1 MTHRYQR
8 EISVAIAYASL
19 LILLAAAA
27 PRFYRSD
34 QFRSILVT
42 SAPLLVAAIGMTL
55 VILARHIDISIGSQ
69 ISLCGIAAGLLAR
82 AGLPMPLVGI
92 GTVMLG
98 GLLGAANGALIAGL
112 GLPSIVVTLATMV
125 IWREGLRWWREGEFV
140 RELPPS
146 FQWFGLGQDAGQW
159 LVVAVAWTVF
169 AIFAWG
175 LRNMGAGRAVYATG
189 SDPEAAFLA
198 GIQPRR
204 VEFGVFVAM
213 GALAGL
219 AAVLGAVR
227 FAVVDPAAG
236 TGLELAVIAAVVVG
250 GVAISGG
257 RGSLVGPLLGVLLL
271 VTIRPA
277 LVFLGAEP
285 YWEKAIQGGIIL
297 VAVAADSLHLRR
309 RRIAA

>member
-1 MTHRYQR
+1 
-8 EISVAIAYASL
+8 
-19 LILLAAAA
+19 
-27 PRFYRSD
+27 D

-146 FQWFGLGQDAGQW
+146 FQWFGLGQDAGQ
-159 LVVAVAWTVF
+159 
-169 AIFAWG
+169 
-175 LRNMGAGRAVYATG
+175 
-189 SDPEAAFLA
+189 
-198 GIQPRR
+198 
-204 VEFGVFVAM
+204 
-213 GALAGL
+213 
-219 AAVLGAVR
+219 
-227 FAVVDPAAG
+227 
-236 TGLELAVIAAVVVG
+236 
-250 GVAISGG
+250 
-257 RGSLVGPLLGVLLL
+257 
-271 VTIRPA
+271 
-277 LVFLGAEP
+277 
-285 YWEKAIQGGIIL
+285 
-297 VAVAADSLHLRR
+297 
-309 RRIAA
+309 